1 MGTTCRYLSRS
12 KPTPSKLDLS
22 RYLVTIN
29 DRLKQAEAQLAFHSS
44 IQNPTQTPLESDAAA
59 SGPVTSNAS
68 PSHMDSALLSTL
80 ELPDLG
86 GQTMNDWPS
95 MANNDPYEFDFGAP
109 SSSMPIEPLMAPF
122 MPVSNGFVGL
132 DSMLLEMLPAATNH
146 NVLELSPGLLQGLYF
161 DLFHPIMPLIC
172 RSRFEAEISEMS
184 PSIEVQSLSF
194 AMAVLGSFSVPELRC
209 HVDRCYEQCRTL
221 LDLCER
227 QDTGESLASI
237 NTLQALALL
246 TLYEFKQPNF
256 ARAWMTLG
264 RAIRLAKLIGLDRVD
279 SPPNSTVTAPW
290 DQRPRLPPAS
300 CAVIAEERRRTFWVL
315 YVFDSLS
322 TTHLHA
328 QSALEMPDF
337 IRLPSPS
344 ESLDQ
349 LTNCTIA
356 MPSIQQIEA
365 EISAEVSVSSFS
377 GTLIMVS
384 LYRRCIDH
392 TISQMNRPHAFWE
405 THYSID
411 KAINHYRGNLLS
423 HHVNNDF
430 SDDPRSLSLRMN
442 LAAVEI
448 TLHETALV
456 KVQKDKLPAVL
467 ATEAISKCI
476 TAATDIA
483 ITVQLGQRLTGKKL
497 EIFKHHDRFLV
508 WPMTMAIQ
516 TCSRML
522 DMRGNVDV
530 DPCIENLRVLAAA
543 MKELVS
549 PKHVRPGLLE
559 KIDAWMAAVEG
570 GANAE

>member
-1 MGTTCRYLSRS
+1 MT
-12 KPTPSKLDLS
+12 
-22 RYLVTIN
+22 
-29 DRLKQAEAQLAFHSS
+29 
-44 IQNPTQTPLESDAAA
+44 
-59 SGPVTSNAS
+59 
-68 PSHMDSALLSTL
+68 
-80 ELPDLG
+80 
-86 GQTMNDWPS
+86 
-95 MANNDPYEFDFGAP
+95 ANNDPYNFDFGAP
-109 SSSMPIEPLMAPF
+109 VSTMPFEPLIAPF
-122 MPVSNGFVGL
+122 MPGSNGFVEL
-132 DSMLLEMLPAATNH
+132 DPMLLEMLPTATNH
-146 NVLELSPGLLQGLYF
+146 NVPELSPGLLQGLHDRYF
-161 DLFHPIMPLIC
+161 DLFHSIMPLIC

-194 AMAVLGSFSVPELRC
+194 AIAVLGSFSVPELRC

-264 RAIRLAKLIGLDRVD
+264 RAIRLAKMIGLDQVD
-279 SPPNSTVTAPW
+279 SPPNAAMTAPW

-328 QSALEMPDF
+328 QSALEMPAF

-344 ESLDQ
+344 ESLDE
-349 LTNCTIA
+349 LTNSTRA
-356 MPSIQQIEA
+356 MPSMQQIEA
-365 EISAEVSVSSFS
+365 GISAEVSVSSFA

-392 TISQMNRPHAFWE
+392 TMSQVNHPHDFWE

-411 KAINHYRGNLLS
+411 KAINYYRGNLLS
-423 HHVNNDF
+423 HHVNDDF

-467 ATEAISKCI
+467 ATEAITRCV

-483 ITVQLGQRLTGKKL
+483 MTVQLSQRLTGKKL

-508 WPMTMAIQ
+508 WPMSMAIQ

-530 DPCIENLRVLAAA
+530 DSCIDNLRVLAAA
-543 MKELVS
+543 MKELVC
-549 PKHVRPGLLE
+549 PKHIHPGLLE
-559 KIDAWMAAVEG
+559 KIDAWVAAAEG
-570 GANAE
+570 GADTE

>member
-68 PSHMDSALLSTL
+68 PPHMDSALLSTL

-300 CAVIAEERRRTFWVL
+300 CAAIAEERRRTFWVL
-315 YVFDSLS
+315 YVFD
-322 TTHLHA
+322 HP
-328 QSALEMPDF
+328 SARPIGLGNA
-337 IRLPSPS
+337 
-344 ESLDQ
+344 DQ

-356 MPSIQQIEA
+356 MPSIQQIET

>member
-1 MGTTCRYLSRS
+1 
-12 KPTPSKLDLS
+12 
-22 RYLVTIN
+22 
-29 DRLKQAEAQLAFHSS
+29 
-44 IQNPTQTPLESDAAA
+44 
-59 SGPVTSNAS
+59 
-68 PSHMDSALLSTL
+68 
-80 ELPDLG
+80 
-86 GQTMNDWPS
+86 
-95 MANNDPYEFDFGAP
+95 
-109 SSSMPIEPLMAPF
+109 
-122 MPVSNGFVGL
+122 
-132 DSMLLEMLPAATNH
+132 
-146 NVLELSPGLLQGLYF
+146 
-161 DLFHPIMPLIC
+161 
-172 RSRFEAEISEMS
+172 
-184 PSIEVQSLSF
+184 
-194 AMAVLGSFSVPELRC
+194 
-209 HVDRCYEQCRTL
+209 
-221 LDLCER
+221 
-227 QDTGESLASI
+227 
-237 NTLQALALL
+237 
-246 TLYEFKQPNF
+246 
-256 ARAWMTLG
+256 
-264 RAIRLAKLIGLDRVD
+264 
-279 SPPNSTVTAPW
+279 
-290 DQRPRLPPAS
+290 
-300 CAVIAEERRRTFWVL
+300 
-315 YVFDSLS
+315 
-322 TTHLHA
+322 
-328 QSALEMPDF
+328 
-337 IRLPSPS
+337 
-344 ESLDQ
+344 
-349 LTNCTIA
+349 
-356 MPSIQQIEA
+356 
-365 EISAEVSVSSFS
+365 
-377 GTLIMVS
+377 MVS

-516 TCSRML
+516 TCSQML